1 MERKDYRLAAI
12 LYTDIA
18 GFSKMMEKNEGR
30 TLELLHAHNAI
41 IEEIVARRKGTVIKT
56 IGDAF
61 LIDFKNTVDAL
72 QTALEIQ
79 YKLYE
84 RNAASPDLPILVR
97 IGLHLGDIYFYEND
111 ALGEGINIAARLQ
124 SVAHPGCICMSEDVY
139 NLVLNKVDF
148 TAEKLGPVSLKNI
161 TKEIRVYEIVTPN
174 VEFDPNRDAR
184 PILRPDKADKAAA
197 PAARTAPVADAEGG
211 EAAADIKRRIMLD
224 IKAAG
229 RRLGADQMRI
239 RYGAEG
245 PAAER
250 VIAELAEKGILL
262 SGPEPSPGVRPR
274 LPAPATPRPLEDE
287 IGETVRE
294 VSRAV
299 REAVREARRERHR
312 YTAEGVREG
321 AVVGRTGR
329 ESAEVSDGGS
339 EAYEAYA
346 RKVRGDAAGAAGGF
360 VAHLIPFVAVN
371 GFLMTVNARV
381 SPNFP
386 WALFPLGGWGIG
398 LLEHYTSVLRN
409 RDKRRELEA
418 LPAMRSG
425 QLEIF
430 KKLQKKKDA
439 LWHNAVSTVST
450 GAFLWMINAVT
461 SPSFWWSFIPIF
473 FMGVGLLS
481 HLGSYAKKSRELDA
495 ALAASFGL
503 SGPAWRRKLGR
514 VGGEVGARADDYG
527 VYADQV
533 AQARSARD
541 AIVRMVGGERKPEK
555 RGEKPKPS
563 LPVGEEL
570 LPVLDNYVD
579 QVSLLA
585 RKTVEVDGIIEAI
598 PRSAL
603 KADRERLAAKLEA
616 DPVPSMRGEYEKSLA
631 EIDRQEQ
638 SFEELK
644 NQRELLEL
652 KMRSSVNALKQMQ
665 IDLGR
670 LSGMSGEADAGTN
683 RAIQEK
689 TRELNRYLEDLR
701 SGYRELELLE
711 DEASAGS

>member
-84 RNAASPDLPILVR
+84 RNAATPDLPILVR
-97 IGLHLGDIYFYEND
+97 IGLHLGDIYFYEKD

-184 PILRPDKADKAAA
+184 PILRPDKAEKVAA
-197 PAARTAPVADAEGG
+197 TAVNAVVVDDAEGG
-211 EAAADIKRRIMLD
+211 DAAADIKRRIMLD

-250 VIAELAEKGILL
+250 VIAELAGKGILL
-262 SGPEPSPGVRPR
+262 SSPAAPPGSRPSLPSP
-274 LPAPATPRPLEDE
+274 PAGRSLEEELGD
-287 IGETVRE
+287 TVRE

-299 REAVREARRERHR
+299 REAVREVRRDRPRYDEGGARADGAPADD
-312 YTAEGVREG
+312 TA
-321 AVVGRTGR
+321 
-329 ESAEVSDGGS
+329 
-339 EAYEAYA
+339 EAYEVYA
-346 RKVRGDAAGAAGGF
+346 RKVRGDAAGATGGF
-360 VAHLIPFVAVN
+360 IAHLIPFVAVN
-371 GFLMTVNARV
+371 GFLMTVNARG
-381 SPNFP
+381 SPSFP

-418 LPAMRSG
+418 LPEMRSG
-425 QLEIF
+425 QLEVF

-439 LWHNAVSTVST
+439 LWHNVSSTVST

-473 FMGVGLLS
+473 FMGIGLLS
-481 HLGSYAKKSRELDA
+481 HLGSYARKSRELDA
-495 ALAASFGL
+495 ALGSSFGL
-503 SGPAWRRKLGR
+503 SGPSWRRKLGR
-514 VGGEVGARADDYG
+514 VGAESSARGDDYG

-541 AIVRMVGGERKPEK
+541 AIVRMVGGERKPERK
-555 RGEKPKPS
+555 GEKVTSS

-570 LPVLDNYVD
+570 LPVLDSYVV
-579 QVSLLA
+579 QVALLA

-598 PRSAL
+598 PRTAL

-616 DPVPSMRGEYEKSLA
+616 DPVPAMRREYEKSLA

-670 LSGMSGEADAGTN
+670 LSGMSGDADAGTN
-683 RAIQEK
+683 RTIQEK
-689 TRELNRYLEDLR
+689 TKELNRYLEDLR

-711 DEASAGS
+711 DEASAAY